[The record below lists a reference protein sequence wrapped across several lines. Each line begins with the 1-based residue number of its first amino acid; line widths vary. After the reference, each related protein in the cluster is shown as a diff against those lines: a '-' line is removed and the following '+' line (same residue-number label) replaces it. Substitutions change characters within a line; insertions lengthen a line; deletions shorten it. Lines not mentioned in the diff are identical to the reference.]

1 MLIFLQIF
9 FSVIV
14 CTERQIVFLNKMLAA
29 SAGTWESRMLEIEI
43 GPERVQFGHR
53 SSRKQMSRTK
63 KTVDIV
69 RACWYVFQC
78 KSCLSVQ
85 YLLGPGPRM
94 RSLKLGDVCLF

>member
-53 SSRKQMSRTK
+53 SSGKQMSRTK
-63 KTVDIV
+63 KLWILLDHAGMCFSAS
-69 RACWYVFQC
+69 RVFQFSIC
-78 KSCLSVQ
+78 
-85 YLLGPGPRM
+85 
-94 RSLKLGDVCLF
+94 